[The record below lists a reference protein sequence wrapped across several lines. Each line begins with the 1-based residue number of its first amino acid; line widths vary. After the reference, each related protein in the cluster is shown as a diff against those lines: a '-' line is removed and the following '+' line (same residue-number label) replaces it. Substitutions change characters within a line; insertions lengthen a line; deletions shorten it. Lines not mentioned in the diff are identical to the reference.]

1 MYYSRLRIP
10 PFHRVIP
17 FTRSGNELKLFYSI
31 DNLIET
37 GLTLK
42 RISVVVDEDIVK
54 KLKHLQAKKLLKADG
69 NVSFSQVVND
79 QLKKSL
85 R

>member
-1 MYYSRLRIP
+1 MA
-10 PFHRVIP
+10 
-17 FTRSGNELKLFYSI
+17 
-31 DNLIET
+31 
-37 GLTLK
+37 LK

>member
-1 MYYSRLRIP
+1 MRNRFRIP
-10 PFHRVIP
+10 PFHRVILFP
-17 FTRSGNELKLFYSI
+17 RSGNQLKLFYSI
-31 DNLIET
+31 IDLFES
-37 GLTLK
+37 GLALK